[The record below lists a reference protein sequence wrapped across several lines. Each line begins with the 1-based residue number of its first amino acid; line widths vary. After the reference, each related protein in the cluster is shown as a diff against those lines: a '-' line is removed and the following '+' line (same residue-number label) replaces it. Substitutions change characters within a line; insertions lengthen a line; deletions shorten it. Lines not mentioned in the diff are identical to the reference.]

1 MRAIATDKRGSRGVT
16 VNLLGQSVDSTMVAS
31 QVAQPEKPRLTEL
44 KGLIELTGHVFSER
58 WNHLFGFFRTIETR
72 RRRSVDSKRV
82 VRQMAAE
89 RGRALAQSKGL
100 VTCASAEPQERI

>member
-58 WNHLFGFFRTIETR
+58 WPPF
-72 RRRSVDSKRV
+72 
-82 VRQMAAE
+82 
-89 RGRALAQSKGL
+89 RALPGRRNAA
-100 VTCASAEPQERI
+100 TPIC